1 MASNGVE
8 AFHASP
14 IAFVLPEI
22 QYLRIVLGSMLDR
35 CHICGQET
43 SDGRNRFEEKN
54 PLAGA
59 KVKRGDFPVG
69 NSAP

>member
-1 MASNGVE
+1 ME

-35 CHICGQET
+35 CHICRQET
-43 SDGRNRFEEKN
+43 SNRRNRFEEKN
-54 PLAGA
+54 PLAGS
-59 KVKRGDFPVG
+59 KVKGGISRSGILHNEG
-69 NSAP
+69 EY